1 MKLALLGFGGVAK
14 AFIKLIEDKK
24 AHLHTMSL
32 DLEVLYIF
40 NSKGCLYMPDG
51 IPLTDLSKHI
61 DDGGTLENYPLNV
74 NHGVTFDDIL
84 KNGDVDMLIE
94 LTSTNIHTGE
104 PALTYMRYAL
114 EHGIHVV
121 TGNKGPIQLQYQTLK
136 KSAQKNKVQ
145 LGIGCTVGGA
155 LPSMNAGLMDLAGS
169 DIQSIEG
176 VLNGTTNHIIK
187 LMENHGISYQEA
199 LKMAQ
204 REGIAES
211 NPALDVEGWDTAA
224 KLLILTNVL
233 CGLNRTLDDVIV
245 EGITSLTHED
255 VQLAKMENKKY
266 KLVGRAKRTHHDFI
280 LHVQLEKLDS
290 SHPFF
295 NVDDKNKAVRY
306 TTDTLGDLTVI
317 GGASGTTPAAASILR
332 DIINIHKGYN
342 FV

>member
-14 AFIKLIEDKK
+14 AFIKLIENKK
-24 AHLHTMSL
+24 THLTSMGL

-40 NSKGCLYMPDG
+40 NSKACLYIPDG
-51 IPLTDLSKHI
+51 IPLTDLSEHI

-74 NHGVTFDDIL
+74 NYGISFDDIF
-84 KNGDVDMLIE
+84 KNKDVDLLVE
-94 LTSTNIHTGE
+94 LTSTDLKTGE
-104 PALTYMRYAL
+104 PALTYMRHAL
-114 EHGIHVV
+114 EGGIHVV
-121 TGNKGPIQLQYQTLK
+121 TGNKGPIQLQYRKLK
-136 KSAQKNKVQ
+136 EVAFKNQVQ

-155 LPSMNAGLMDLAGS
+155 LPSMNGGLMDMAGAS
-169 DIQSIEG
+169 ISKIEG
-176 VLNGTTNHIIK
+176 VLNGTSNHIIN
-187 LMENHGISYQEA
+187 LMENHGITYKEA

-211 NPALDVEGWDTAA
+211 NPALDVEGWDTAT

-233 CGLNRTLDDVIV
+233 CDMDRTLDDVIV
-245 EGITSLTHED
+245 EGITHLTHEE

-266 KLVGRAKRTHHDFI
+266 KLVGSAKRTHHDFI
-280 LHVQLEKLDS
+280 MHVKLEKLDS

-306 TTDTLGDLTVI
+306 TSDTLGELTLI

-342 FV
+342 FI